1 MPAAIRKIGVH
12 FMKDAQQVKI
22 KAKELTTELIDQ
34 YYVRSRDFEK
44 FDTMTRLIDVQ
55 DPDLTI
61 VFGRTKRRVDELSKG
76 LATRGYNAA
85 GIHGDLTQQ
94 RRTQIMNRFK
104 AGKIDILVA
113 TDVAARGLDI
123 SGVTHVYNYDI
134 PQDPDSYVHRIGR
147 TGRAGHHG
155 VSLTFVTPNEMD
167 YLREIEKLTKVR
179 MLPLKPPSQE
189 EAFKGQLANA
199 LSEVESLISATDT
212 AKFSSQAEELLNQ
225 HDPVELVAALLND
238 ITKNDASATPVK
250 ITPERPLPSHKKG
263 GNGGGRRGGGSRNG
277 GHGGYRGNS
286 SNRRRGSSSH
296 SDNHGGGGRSG
307 NRSNSNHSSSSRHS
321 YSIHK
326 KD

>member
-1 MPAAIRKIGVH
+1 
-12 FMKDAQQVKI
+12 
-22 KAKELTTELIDQ
+22 
-34 YYVRSRDFEK
+34 
-44 FDTMTRLIDVQ
+44 
-55 DPDLTI
+55 
-61 VFGRTKRRVDELSKG
+61 
-76 LATRGYNAA
+76 
-85 GIHGDLTQQ
+85 
-94 RRTQIMNRFK
+94 
-104 AGKIDILVA
+104 
-113 TDVAARGLDI
+113 
-123 SGVTHVYNYDI
+123 VYNYDI

-321 YSIHK
+321 YIIHK